1 MMSPGHTNN
10 VNVNV
15 NVSINE
21 SPLVNSQSLNALGYL
36 HTEYLK
42 RLPLLK
48 PAKVFPSSYNT
59 TPHSAKQLPSFT
71 THTEKVNNPE
81 RNTYAKR

>member
-21 SPLVNSQSLNALGYL
+21 SPLVNSQSLKALGYL

-48 PAKVFPSSYNT
+48 PTKMFPASYNT
-59 TPHSAKQLPSFT
+59 TPQSPKQLPRFT
-71 THTEKVNNPE
+71 TPTEKLNNP
-81 RNTYAKR
+81 